1 MNIAELGEFA
11 FIDRLCEPF
20 EVKNA
25 DFTAKGCG
33 DDAAVIEAGDKY
45 ILTSVD
51 MFMEGVHFD
60 LVYTPFKHLGFKC
73 VVAAGSDILA
83 MNGTVK
89 QIMVAIALS
98 SRFTVEQIDEFY
110 EGVKSACDKYGI
122 DLVGGDTTASLTG
135 LAITMTVVGE
145 VAKDKIVYRSGAKNS
160 DLICVTSDLG
170 AAYLGTRLLD
180 REKRVLKGNDVA
192 KPKFDG
198 YEYPLERA
206 LKPLLRKDVIELLGE
221 SNIVPTSMIDLSDGL
236 ASDLK
241 HICKS
246 SKCGAKIFLERIPI
260 NSKCF
265 DLAEELNE
273 DPVVAVMNGGD
284 DYELMFTVGVDK
296 YEQVARLGGINII
309 GHIIENGHEVLVT
322 PEGGE
327 IAIKAQ
333 GWK

>member
-11 FIDRLCEPF
+11 FIDRLCAPF
-20 EVKNA
+20 ETKNENTI
-25 DFTAKGCG
+25 FGCG
-33 DDAAVIEAGDKY
+33 DDAAVIDGGDKY

-73 VVAAGSDILA
+73 VVAAASDILA
-83 MNGTVK
+83 MNGTAK
-89 QIMVAIALS
+89 QLMVAVAIS
-98 SRFTVEQIDEFY
+98 SRFTVEQIEEFY
-110 EGVKSACDKYGI
+110 EGVKNACDKYSI

-135 LAITMTVVGE
+135 FAVSMSVTGE
-145 VAKDKIVYRSGAKNS
+145 VEKSKIVYRSGAKPS
-160 DLICVTSDLG
+160 DLVCVTSDLG
-170 AAYLGTRLLD
+170 AAYLGTKLLD

-192 KPKFDG
+192 TPKFDG

-206 LKPLLRKDVIELLGE
+206 LKPVLRNDVIELLSVE
-221 SNIVPTSMIDLSDGL
+221 NIVPTSMIDLSDGL

-260 NSKCF
+260 SSKCF
-265 DLAEELNE
+265 ELAEELGE

-284 DYELMFTVGVDK
+284 DYELMFTVDVNE
-296 YEQVARLGGINII
+296 YEKVVKLGGINVI
-309 GHIIENGHEVLVT
+309 GHIISDQLEVLVT

-333 GWK
+333 GWR